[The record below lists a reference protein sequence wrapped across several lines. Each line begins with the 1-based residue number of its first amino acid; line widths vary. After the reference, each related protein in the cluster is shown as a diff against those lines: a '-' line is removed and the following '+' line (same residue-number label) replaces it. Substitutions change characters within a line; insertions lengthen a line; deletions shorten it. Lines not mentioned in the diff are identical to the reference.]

1 MTQVETLAKYAA
13 RASFADLSA
22 ESRRQLPIHIL
33 DSLGCCIAALGAD
46 PIEACRQQVA
56 EFGGS
61 GPSALIGGGK
71 ANPIYA
77 AFWHTALVRYV
88 DFMDNFLAP
97 TETCH
102 TADNFGVALTIA
114 DYVGGSGR
122 DLMLGVALGYTV
134 QSRFVDHAN
143 FMSSGFDHT
152 SQLAFSLN
160 AAAGRLLGLSEQ
172 QIAHAMAMAA
182 VSDASF
188 AVVRAKPLSQWKGL
202 ASAQSAL
209 GAMNTLFLARRG
221 VQGPLQVIE
230 GPLGIDHLLRMKIN
244 IDWDKQGYE
253 GVVESTIKK
262 YNSMIHT
269 QSAVHCMVELAKQN
283 KLDPD
288 KVVSIEA
295 EVFQLAFDFAG
306 GGLYGVDKVIRIKE
320 QADHSL
326 PYLLA
331 VALLD
336 GDVMPAQFKPDRI
349 IKPDVQSLLKKV
361 SVRPNYE
368 FTEEY
373 PKKMP
378 AKIIVRLQD
387 GRVIE
392 HEVQDYPGMASHPFT
407 WEDAVEKFDRLMAGR
422 VDQGLSRRDQ
432 GCRTFARKHSGWGP
446 DETARL
452 RQDRPGE
459 AIVIESSLRNRQQE
473 RSQKTGEIQMAITS
487 ESVREIFKGLENGDG
502 ATFFERVADDVD
514 WIVMGT
520 HPLAGHYR
528 SKKAFREGTFAKLG
542 QVLQNGAQLHVE
554 DLIVKDDEAVVEL
567 HSLATAKNGMRFNN
581 RYCWVVYFRGG
592 LIVRVRAYLDSAMVA
607 RLFEE
612 NPIA

>member
-1 MTQVETLAKYAA
+1 MEKERRNPITTQVEALAKYAV

-33 DSLGCCIAALGAD
+33 DSLGCCIAALGAG
-46 PIEACRQQVA
+46 PVEACHEQVA
-56 EFGGS
+56 EFGGT
-61 GPSALIGGGK
+61 GPCALIGGGK

-88 DFMDNFLAP
+88 DFMDNFLAQ

-114 DYVGGSGR
+114 DYVGGTGR

-152 SQLAFSLN
+152 AQLAFSLN

-172 QIAHAMAMAA
+172 QIGNAIAMAA

-202 ASAQSAL
+202 ASSQSAL
-209 GAMNTLFLARRG
+209 SAMNALFLARRG
-221 VQGPLQVIE
+221 VEGPLRVIE
-230 GPLGIDHLLRMKIN
+230 GPFGIDHLLRMRIN

-253 GVVESTIKK
+253 GVVESSIKK

-269 QSAVHCMVELAKQN
+269 QSAVHCMVELARRN
-283 KLDPD
+283 KINPD

-295 EVFQLAFDFAG
+295 DVFQLAYDFAG
-306 GGLYGVDKVIRIKE
+306 GGLYGVDKVIRTKE

-349 IKPDVQSLLKKV
+349 IKSDVQELLKKV
-361 SVRPNYE
+361 SVRPNHEY
-368 FTEEY
+368 TEEY
-373 PKKMP
+373 PGKMP
-378 AKIIVRLQD
+378 AKVIVRLQD
-387 GRVIE
+387 GKVIE
-392 HEVQDYPGMASHPFT
+392 HEVQDYPGLASDPFT
-407 WEDAVEKFDRLMAGR
+407 WEDSVEKFDRLVAGR
-422 VDQGLSRRDQ
+422 VDEVLS
-432 GCRTFARKHSGWGP
+432 
-446 DETARL
+446 
-452 RQDRPGE
+452 
-459 AIVIESSLRNRQQE
+459 
-473 RSQKTGEIQMAITS
+473 GEIKDAVQ
-487 ESVREIFKGLENGDG
+487 SVENIQARDLMKLLGS
-502 ATFFERVADDVD
+502 VK
-514 WIVMGT
+514 
-520 HPLAGHYR
+520 AGQ
-528 SKKAFREGTFAKLG
+528 G
-542 QVLQNGAQLHVE
+542 
-554 DLIVKDDEAVVEL
+554 
-567 HSLATAKNGMRFNN
+567 
-581 RYCWVVYFRGG
+581 
-592 LIVRVRAYLDSAMVA
+592 
-607 RLFEE
+607 
-612 NPIA
+612 

>member
-1 MTQVETLAKYAA
+1 MTTQVEALAKYAA

-22 ESRRQLPIHIL
+22 ESRGQLPIHIL
-33 DSLGCCIAALGAD
+33 DSLGCCIAALGAG
-46 PIEACRQQVA
+46 PVQACREQVA
-56 EFGGS
+56 EFGGT
-61 GPSALIGGGK
+61 GPSALIGGGQ

-102 TADNFGVALTIA
+102 TSDNFGVALTIA
-114 DYVGGSGR
+114 DYVGASGR
-122 DLMLGVALGYTV
+122 DLMLAVALGYTV
-134 QSRFVDHAN
+134 QSRFVDQAN

-152 SQLAFSLN
+152 SQLAFSHN

-172 QIAHAMAMAA
+172 QIGHAMAMAA

-269 QSAVHCMVELAKQN
+269 QSAVHCMVELARQN
-283 KLDPD
+283 KIAPD

-306 GGLYGVDKVIRIKE
+306 GGLYGTDRVIRIKE

-336 GDVMPAQFKPDRI
+336 GDVMPAQFKPERI
-349 IKPDVQSLLKKV
+349 IKPDVQGLLKKV
-361 SVRPNYE
+361 SVRPNQEY
-368 FTEEY
+368 TRQY

-378 AKIIVRLQD
+378 SKIIVRLQD
-387 GRVIE
+387 GTVIE
-392 HEVQDYPGMASHPFT
+392 HEVQDYPGLASHPFT
-407 WEDAVEKFDRLMAGR
+407 WEDAIHKFDALVAGR
-422 VDQGLSRRDQ
+422 VDEGLSREIKDATRSVEGIQVRDLMKLL
-432 GCRTFARKHSGWGP
+432 GSVKAGR
-446 DETARL
+446 ETA
-452 RQDRPGE
+452 
-459 AIVIESSLRNRQQE
+459 SS
-473 RSQKTGEIQMAITS
+473 S
-487 ESVREIFKGLENGDG
+487 
-502 ATFFERVADDVD
+502 
-514 WIVMGT
+514 
-520 HPLAGHYR
+520 
-528 SKKAFREGTFAKLG
+528 
-542 QVLQNGAQLHVE
+542 
-554 DLIVKDDEAVVEL
+554 
-567 HSLATAKNGMRFNN
+567 TA
-581 RYCWVVYFRGG
+581 
-592 LIVRVRAYLDSAMVA
+592 A
-607 RLFEE
+607 
-612 NPIA
+612 

>member
-1 MTQVETLAKYAA
+1 MPTQVEALARYAV
-13 RASFADLSA
+13 RASFTDLSA

-33 DSLGCCIAALGAD
+33 DSLACSIAALGAG
-46 PIEACRQQVA
+46 PVEACRAQVA
-56 EFGGS
+56 EFGGT
-61 GPSALIGGGK
+61 GPGTLIGGGQ

-88 DFMDNFLAP
+88 DFMDNFLAR

-122 DLMLGVALGYTV
+122 DLMLAVALGYTV
-134 QSRFVDHAN
+134 QSRLVDHAN
-143 FMSSGFDHT
+143 FMRSGFDHT
-152 SQLAFSLN
+152 AQLAFSHN
-160 AAAGRLLGLSEQ
+160 AAAGRLLGLTEQ
-172 QIAHAMAMAA
+172 QIANAIAMAA

-188 AVVRAKPLSQWKGL
+188 AVVRAEPLSQWKGL

-269 QSAVHCMVELAKQN
+269 QSAVHCMVELARQN
-283 KLDPD
+283 KIDPD

-295 EVFQLAFDFAG
+295 DVFQLAYDFAG

-336 GDVMPAQFKPDRI
+336 GNVMPAQFNPERI
-349 IKPDVQSLLKKV
+349 IMPDVQALLKKV
-361 SVRPNYE
+361 SVRPNHEY
-368 FTEEY
+368 TELY
-373 PKKMP
+373 PRRMP
-378 AKIIVRLQD
+378 AKVIVRMQD
-387 GRVIE
+387 GNVIE
-392 HEVQDYPGMASHPFT
+392 HEVRDYPGLATHPFT
-407 WEDAVEKFDRLMAGR
+407 WEDAVQKFDTLVAGR
-422 VDQGLSRRDQ
+422 VDEGLSAEIKDAARSMENIQVRDLMKLL
-432 GCRTFARKHSGWGP
+432 GSVKAG
-446 DETARL
+446 
-452 RQDRPGE
+452 
-459 AIVIESSLRNRQQE
+459 
-473 RSQKTGEIQMAITS
+473 QKTAS
-487 ESVREIFKGLENGDG
+487 
-502 ATFFERVADDVD
+502 
-514 WIVMGT
+514 
-520 HPLAGHYR
+520 P
-528 SKKAFREGTFAKLG
+528 SKAA
-542 QVLQNGAQLHVE
+542 
-554 DLIVKDDEAVVEL
+554 
-567 HSLATAKNGMRFNN
+567 
-581 RYCWVVYFRGG
+581 
-592 LIVRVRAYLDSAMVA
+592 
-607 RLFEE
+607 
-612 NPIA
+612 